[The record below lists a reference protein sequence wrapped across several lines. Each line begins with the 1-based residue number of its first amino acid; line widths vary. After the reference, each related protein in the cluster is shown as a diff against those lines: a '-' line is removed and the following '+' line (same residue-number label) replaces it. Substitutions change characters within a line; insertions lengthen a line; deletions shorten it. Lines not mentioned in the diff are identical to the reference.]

1 MATFTNNLQTIRS
14 AIYGKDMRQAIY
26 EALRSLSDSIET
38 TEDNMVFMLE
48 GMFPKQITIDVDAD
62 DDNPTNYT
70 HSLLSYNIPKT
81 QYDPSEDGLL
91 IWLKTTDSDEYDIL
105 LGKGLDYG
113 VTEEDDYVRIT
124 FGTLDTPA
132 SERDSYRFKIYKNNG
147 KKTIADYIK
156 NYPATMHGEYVKTS
170 LTVVCFQPES
180 GQHILLSDTPFKP
193 ISGDIFDPDKD
204 GLMIWRNDTEFI
216 PRDNYII
223 VKPNEFATLNGISRN
238 GSGGNDVIVYFDE
251 TKISFA
257 IGDKVSFNIYKKP
270 ATAAASL
277 TYGTT
282 VGMSVGMTSA
292 YQGTSEEVTD

>member
-1 MATFTNNLQTIRS
+1 
-14 AIYGKDMRQAIY
+14 
-26 EALRSLSDSIET
+26 
-38 TEDNMVFMLE
+38 
-48 GMFPKQITIDVDAD
+48 
-62 DDNPTNYT
+62 
-70 HSLLSYNIPKT
+70 
-81 QYDPSEDGLL
+81 
-91 IWLKTTDSDEYDIL
+91 
-105 LGKGLDYG
+105 
-113 VTEEDDYVRIT
+113 
-124 FGTLDTPA
+124 
-132 SERDSYRFKIYKNNG
+132 
-147 KKTIADYIK
+147 
-156 NYPATMHGEYVKTS
+156 MHGEYVKTS